1 MQPSRSCS
9 ISCALRDRRRG
20 SDGAV
25 ASARKI
31 LADKRGDLEVRE
43 CDEGVDAQMNI
54 GPDCVQLDGAD
65 VAGCVIA
72 CGSADEALAPRSAR
86 PMCLW
91 TDDALR
97 VQMRPTQEFQ

>member
-1 MQPSRSCS
+1 MRLDS
-9 ISCALRDRRRG
+9 A
-20 SDGAV
+20 GATDV

-31 LADKRGDLEVRE
+31 LADKHGDLEVRE
-43 CDEGVDAQMNI
+43 RDEGVDAQMNI
-54 GPDCVQLDGAD
+54 GPILLEAVAAD

-91 TDDALR
+91 THDALG
-97 VQMRPTQEFQ
+97 VQMRPTQEFQYWVRISRA